1 MRTGGT
7 IVVRAKIVVEQWLGA
22 RRYLNEHR
30 YELTLAARAL
40 YPHDLRVAGTPL
52 LARPEWLPDEPVAL
66 DQVALTLR
74 EEAGDGVPESS
85 NAGPATLSYAE
96 VMAELNRPALFENR
110 VCYRLLD
117 VTGKHLM
124 FGVGRYFD
132 LINTCE
138 AVAHEFV
145 AATLRGEHG
154 SLALREQ
161 IGDPTDLTRRRALAA
176 ITTLVLTRGD
186 HTHGDGGPRMILHWR
201 DPAKVAT
208 GGGLYTT
215 APVGMFQ
222 PSHDA
227 VWNLRNDFSLWRS
240 LVRELNEELL
250 HATEDYG
257 SDEAPIDYQRWPL
270 YRELTE
276 AARTVRW
283 LGLGVDPLS
292 LVIDLLVVAV
302 FDRPLGGEGINDEG
316 RLVSVGFTEQNIE
329 RLITTE
335 HVQPASAALLRLA
348 WQHRDTLLR

>member
-1 MRTGGT
+1 M
-7 IVVRAKIVVEQWLGA
+7 
-22 RRYLNEHR
+22 
-30 YELTLAARAL
+30 
-40 YPHDLRVAGTPL
+40 AGTPL
-52 LARPEWLPDEPVAL
+52 LARPEWLPDEPVPL

-74 EEAGDGVPESS
+74 EESDDGPVMSSYVEST
-85 NAGPATLSYAE
+85 PSYAE
-96 VMAELNRPALFENR
+96 VMAELSRPVLFENR

-117 VTGKHLM
+117 VTGKRLT

-138 AVAHEFV
+138 AVAHEF
-145 AATLRGEHG
+145 AAAVLRGQHG
-154 SLALREQ
+154 PLALREQ

-186 HTHGDGGPRMILHWR
+186 LTRGDTGPRMILHWR

-227 VWNLRNDFSLWRS
+227 AWNLRNDFGLCRS

-257 SDEAPIDYQRWPL
+257 SDKAPIDYQRWPL

-276 AARTVRW
+276 GARTVRW
-283 LGLGVDPLS
+283 LGLGADPLS
-292 LVIDLLVVAV
+292 LVIDLLVVVV
-302 FDRPLGGEGINDEG
+302 FDATLFEVWDGPNDEG
-316 RLVSVGFTEQNIE
+316 RLITVDFTEEQIE
-329 RLITTE
+329 RLLAAE
-335 HVQPASAALLRLA
+335 HVEPASAALLRLA